1 MNNGRCG
8 EILNSGLRMAGM
20 KEHVEGTL
28 AATSTHPALSDST
41 QDSSIS
47 SMSSSCLRGNLRRQP
62 VRRLTGGQCQHLA
75 V

>member
-28 AATSTHPALSDST
+28 ALPDST
-41 QDSSIS
+41 QDSNIS
-47 SMSSSCLRGNLRRQP
+47 SMSSSCPRGNLRRQP